1 LWYIIQLA
9 SSFCAFNNRSQVTSA
24 AIAWEAKPT
33 NATAEIALTAAV
45 VVQRVITLS
54 LKILEDYFIYSRMNK
69 IKSSIL

>member
-1 LWYIIQLA
+1 
-9 SSFCAFNNRSQVTSA
+9 VTSA